1 MQLEEGA
8 ILEGKVTGI
17 TGFGVFVELEKGTTG
32 MVHISEVS
40 NTFVNEIKD
49 FVQEG
54 DVVKVKVLQV
64 SENGKISLSMKRA
77 VEQPRGQQSHG
88 APRQQGTQRPAR
100 PTRQNYQP
108 RAEWVKKSPE
118 PVTFEDMMAKFK
130 QSSDEKFSDL
140 KRKNGDI
147 RRNRRAPR

>member
-64 SENGKISLSMKRA
+64 SDNGKISLSMKRA

-88 APRQQGTQRPAR
+88 APRQQGTQRPA
-100 PTRQNYQP
+100 RQNYQP

>member
-40 NTFVNEIKD
+40 NTFVNDIKD
-49 FVQEG
+49 FVKEG

-64 SENGKISLSMKRA
+64 SDNGKISLSMKRA
-77 VEQPRGQQSHG
+77 VEQPRGQQAHG
-88 APRQQGTQRPAR
+88 APRQQGAQRS
-100 PTRQNYQP
+100 TRQVRQHYQS
-108 RAEWVKKSPE
+108 RTDWVKKPSE
-118 PVTFEDMMAKFK
+118 PATFEDMMAKFK